1 MMVRSDLGDLAAFAV
16 VASERS
22 FTHTATEMRLSTS
35 ALSYVIKELE
45 ARLGIRPLQRKSR
58 SASVTEADR
67 RAGDDVPVGQ
77 KRESV
82 LSAAPE
88 SDNCAIS

>member
-1 MMVRSDLGDLAAFAV
+1 MMIRGDLGDLAAFAV
-16 VASERS
+16 IARKES
-22 FTHTATEMRLSTS
+22 FTHTATELRLSTS
-35 ALSYVIKELE
+35 ALSCVIKELE

-58 SASVTEADR
+58 SVSVTEAGE
-67 RAGDDVPVGQ
+67 RAGDDVPAGQ
-77 KRESV
+77 KKESV